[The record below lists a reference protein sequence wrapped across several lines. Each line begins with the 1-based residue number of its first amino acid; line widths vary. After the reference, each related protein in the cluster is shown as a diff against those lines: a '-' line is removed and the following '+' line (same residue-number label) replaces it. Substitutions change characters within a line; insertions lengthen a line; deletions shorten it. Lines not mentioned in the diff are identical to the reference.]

1 MLAFL
6 GLEVGIKTLGQCDAR
21 PLLCRRVP
29 ASTAVPFSDRRV
41 AQLVWRCTGSQKVA
55 TSFDCRSLRLRD
67 VSVQVGIWRRAEKDD
82 A

>member
-21 PLLCRRVP
+21 PLLRRRVP

-41 AQLVWRCTGSQKVA
+41 AR
-55 TSFDCRSLRLRD
+55 
-67 VSVQVGIWRRAEKDD
+67 
-82 A
+82 